1 MINQAVILV
10 GGKGSRLGKITK
22 RTPKPLLKINDRPF
36 LDYLINF
43 FIKFK
48 VNNILL
54 ITKYKHEL
62 FRKKYHNKK
71 IGKVIIKCLKQNKF
85 LGTSGSI
92 KEAINK
98 LNNKFFL
105 SNGDTIFDINL
116 FDFQKRFKEKFAGIL
131 ACSNI
136 QEISK
141 RYSLFNKNREKA
153 ISSGIY
159 LLKKNNIKKYLISPG
174 SLENEVINKIPKNKF
189 KTISYSKKFIDI
201 GTQKDLKRANKFLNH
216 FEKKKCAFLDRD
228 GVINYD
234 YGYVHKKNNF
244 KWKKNIF
251 KAIKLL
257 NDNNY
262 YVIIISNQSGIGR
275 SYYNKSDVDSLHCWI
290 NKKLNNYGA
299 YIDKFYFAPYY
310 KFSKNK
316 KYLRDRKDRKPN
328 IGMFLRALND
338 FNIIK
343 KGSFYIGDK
352 NVDRIAAKN
361 FKIKY
366 LNVDNNSDLYKL
378 IFSLLKNDL
387 KKKL

>member
-10 GGKGSRLGKITK
+10 GGKGLRLGKITK
-22 RTPKPLLKINDRPF
+22 KTPKPLLKINNKPF
-36 LDYLINF
+36 LDYLINY
-43 FIKFK
+43 FIRFK
-48 VNNILL
+48 VTNILL

-62 FRKKYHNKK
+62 FKKRYHNKK
-71 IGKVIIKCLKQNKF
+71 IGKVAIKCIRQNKF

-92 KEAINK
+92 KEVLNK
-98 LNNKFFL
+98 LNDKFFL

-116 FDFQKRFKEKFAGIL
+116 FDFQRKFKDKFAGIL

-141 RYSLFNKNREKA
+141 RYSLFNLNGQK
-153 ISSGIY
+153 ILSSGIY
-159 LLKKNNIKKYLISPG
+159 LLKKNNIKKFLICPG
-174 SLENEVINKIPKNKF
+174 SLENDVINKIPKNKF

-201 GTQKDLKRANKFLNH
+201 GTKKDLKRANRFLSN

-234 YGYVHKKNNF
+234 FGYVYKQNNF

-251 KAIKLL
+251 KAIKFL

-262 YVIIISNQSGIGR
+262 YVIVITNQSGIGR
-275 SYYNKSDVDSLHCWI
+275 GLYSYKDVESLHDWI
-290 NKKLNNYGA
+290 NKKLFNHGA
-299 YIDKFYFAPYY
+299 LIDRFYYAPYY

-316 KYLRDRKDRKPN
+316 KYRKGKNLRKPN
-328 IGMFLRALND
+328 IGMFEKAMKEI
-338 FNIIK
+338 NIDLK
-343 KGSFYIGDK
+343 KSFFVGDSQTDK
-352 NVDRIAAKN
+352 KAAKK

-366 LNVDNNSDLYKL
+366 FNVDNKTDLYNL
-378 IFSLLKNDL
+378 L
-387 KKKL
+387 KKKINY

>member
-10 GGKGSRLGKITK
+10 GGKGLRLGKITK
-22 RTPKPLLKINDRPF
+22 KTPKPLLKINNKPF
-36 LDYLINF
+36 LDYLINY
-43 FIKFK
+43 FIRFK
-48 VNNILL
+48 VSNILL

-62 FRKKYHNKK
+62 FKKRYHNKK
-71 IGKVIIKCLKQNKF
+71 IGKVAIKCIRQKKF

-92 KEAINK
+92 KEVLNK
-98 LNNKFFL
+98 LNDKFFL

-141 RYSLFNKNREKA
+141 RYSLFNLNGQK
-153 ISSGIY
+153 ILSSGIY
-159 LLKKNNIKKYLISPG
+159 LLKKNNIKKFLICPG
-174 SLENEVINKIPKNKF
+174 SLENEVIKKIPKNKF

-201 GTQKDLKRANKFLNH
+201 GTQKDLKRANRFLSN

-234 YGYVHKKNNF
+234 FGYVHKKNNF

-251 KAIKLL
+251 KAIKFL

-262 YVIIISNQSGIGR
+262 YVIVITNQSGIGR
-275 SYYNKSDVDSLHCWI
+275 GLYSYKDVESLHDWI
-290 NKKLNNYGA
+290 NKKLFNHGA
-299 YIDKFYFAPYY
+299 LIDRFYYAPYF

-316 KYLRDRKDRKPN
+316 KYRKGKNLRKPN
-328 IGMFLRALND
+328 TGMFEKAKKEI
-338 FNIIK
+338 NIDLK
-343 KGSFYIGDK
+343 RSFYIGD
-352 NVDRIAAKN
+352 NQTDRKAAKK

-366 LNVDNNSDLYKL
+366 FNVDNKTDLYNL
-378 IFSLLKNDL
+378 L
-387 KKKL
+387 KKKINY

>member
-10 GGKGSRLGKITK
+10 GGKGLRLGKITK
-22 RTPKPLLKINDRPF
+22 KTPKPLLKINNRPF

-43 FIKFK
+43 FIRFK
-48 VNNILL
+48 VTNILL
-54 ITKYKHEL
+54 ITKYKHGL
-62 FRKKYHNKK
+62 FKSRYHNKK
-71 IGKVIIKCLKQNKF
+71 IGRVTIKCVKQKQF

-98 LNNKFFL
+98 LNDKFFL

-116 FDFQKRFKEKFAGIL
+116 FDFQRKFKEKFAGIL

-141 RYSLFNKNREKA
+141 RYSMFNLKGQK
-153 ISSGIY
+153 ILSSGIY
-159 LLKKNNIKKYLISPG
+159 LFKKNNIRKFLISPG
-174 SLENEVINKIPKNKF
+174 SLENEVIKKIPKNKF

-201 GTQKDLKRANKFLNH
+201 GTQKDLKRFNKFLSN

-234 YGYVHKKNNF
+234 FGYVHKKNNF

-251 KAIKLL
+251 KAIKFL

-262 YVIIISNQSGIGR
+262 YVIVITNQSGIGR
-275 SYYNKSDVDSLHCWI
+275 GLYSYKDVENLHDWI
-290 NKKLNNYGA
+290 NKILFNHGA
-299 YIDKFYFAPYY
+299 LIDRFYYAPYF

-316 KYLRDRKDRKPN
+316 KYRKGKNLRKPN
-328 IGMFLRALND
+328 IGMFEKAMKEI
-338 FNIIK
+338 NIDLK
-343 KGSFYIGDK
+343 RSFFVGDSQT
-352 NVDRIAAKN
+352 DRKAAKK

-366 LNVDNNSDLYKL
+366 FNVDNKTDLYNL
-378 IFSLLKNDL
+378 L
-387 KKKL
+387 KKKINN

>member
-10 GGKGSRLGKITK
+10 GGKGLRLGKITK
-22 RTPKPLLKINDRPF
+22 KTPKPLLKINNKPF
-36 LDYLINF
+36 LDYLINY
-43 FIKFK
+43 FIRFK
-48 VNNILL
+48 VTNILL

-62 FRKKYHNKK
+62 FKKRYHNKK
-71 IGKVIIKCLKQNKF
+71 IGKVAIKCIRQNKF

-92 KEAINK
+92 KEVLNK
-98 LNNKFFL
+98 LNDKFFL

-116 FDFQKRFKEKFAGIL
+116 FDFQRKFKDKFAGIL

-141 RYSLFNKNREKA
+141 RYSLFNLNGQK
-153 ISSGIY
+153 ILSSGIY
-159 LLKKNNIKKYLISPG
+159 LLKKNNNKKFLICPG
-174 SLENEVINKIPKNKF
+174 SIENDVINKIPKNKF

-201 GTQKDLKRANKFLNH
+201 GTKKDLKRANRFLSN

-234 YGYVHKKNNF
+234 FGYVYKQNNF

-251 KAIKLL
+251 KAIKFL

-262 YVIIISNQSGIGR
+262 YVIVITNQSGIGR
-275 SYYNKSDVDSLHCWI
+275 GLYSYKDVESLHDWI
-290 NKKLNNYGA
+290 NKKLFNHGA
-299 YIDKFYFAPYY
+299 LIDRFYYAPYY

-316 KYLRDRKDRKPN
+316 KYRKGKNLRKPN
-328 IGMFLRALND
+328 TGMFEKAKKEI
-338 FNIIK
+338 NIDLK
-343 KGSFYIGDK
+343 RSFYIGD
-352 NVDRIAAKN
+352 NQTDRKAAKK

-366 LNVDNNSDLYKL
+366 FNVDNKTDLYNL
-378 IFSLLKNDL
+378 L
-387 KKKL
+387 KKKINY

>member
-10 GGKGSRLGKITK
+10 GGKGLRLGKITK
-22 RTPKPLLKINDRPF
+22 KTPKPLLKINNKPF
-36 LDYLINF
+36 LDYLINY
-43 FIKFK
+43 FIRFK
-48 VNNILL
+48 VTNILL

-62 FRKKYHNKK
+62 FKKRYHNKK
-71 IGKVIIKCLKQNKF
+71 IGKVAIKCIRQNKF

-92 KEAINK
+92 KEVLNK
-98 LNNKFFL
+98 LNDKFFL

-116 FDFQKRFKEKFAGIL
+116 FDFQRKFKDKFAGIL

-141 RYSLFNKNREKA
+141 RYSLFNLNGQK
-153 ISSGIY
+153 ILSSGIY
-159 LLKKNNIKKYLISPG
+159 LLKKNNIKKFLICPG
-174 SLENEVINKIPKNKF
+174 SIENDVINKIPKNKF

-201 GTQKDLKRANKFLNH
+201 GTKKDLKRANRFLSN

-234 YGYVHKKNNF
+234 FGYVYKQNNF

-251 KAIKLL
+251 KAIKFL

-262 YVIIISNQSGIGR
+262 YVIVITNQSGIGR
-275 SYYNKSDVDSLHCWI
+275 GLYSYKDVESLHDWI
-290 NKKLNNYGA
+290 NKKLFNHGA
-299 YIDKFYFAPYY
+299 LIDRFYYAPYY

-316 KYLRDRKDRKPN
+316 KYRKGKNLRKPN
-328 IGMFLRALND
+328 TGMFEKAKKEI
-338 FNIIK
+338 NIDLK
-343 KGSFYIGDK
+343 RSFYIGD
-352 NVDRIAAKN
+352 NQTDRKAAKK

-366 LNVDNNSDLYKL
+366 FNVDNKTDLYNL
-378 IFSLLKNDL
+378 L
-387 KKKL
+387 KKKINY

>member
-10 GGKGSRLGKITK
+10 GGKGLRLGKITK
-22 RTPKPLLKINDRPF
+22 KTPKPLLKINNKPF
-36 LDYLINF
+36 LDYLINY
-43 FIKFK
+43 FIRFK
-48 VNNILL
+48 VTNILL

-62 FRKKYHNKK
+62 FKKRYHNKK
-71 IGKVIIKCLKQNKF
+71 IGKVAIKCIRQNKF

-92 KEAINK
+92 KEVLNK
-98 LNNKFFL
+98 LNDKFFL

-116 FDFQKRFKEKFAGIL
+116 FDFQRKFKDKFAGIL

-141 RYSLFNKNREKA
+141 RYSLFNLNGQK
-153 ISSGIY
+153 ILSSGIY
-159 LLKKNNIKKYLISPG
+159 LLKKNNIKKFLICPG
-174 SLENEVINKIPKNKF
+174 SLENDVINKIPKNKF

-201 GTQKDLKRANKFLNH
+201 GTKKDLKRANRFLSN

-234 YGYVHKKNNF
+234 FGYVYKQNNF

-251 KAIKLL
+251 KAIKFL

-262 YVIIISNQSGIGR
+262 YVIVITNQSGIGR
-275 SYYNKSDVDSLHCWI
+275 GLYSYKDVESLHDWI
-290 NKKLNNYGA
+290 NKKLFNHGA
-299 YIDKFYFAPYY
+299 LIDRFYYAPYY

-316 KYLRDRKDRKPN
+316 KYRKGKNLRKPN
-328 IGMFLRALND
+328 TGMFEKAKKEI
-338 FNIIK
+338 NIDLK
-343 KGSFYIGDK
+343 RSFYIGD
-352 NVDRIAAKN
+352 NQTDRKAAKK

-366 LNVDNNSDLYKL
+366 FNVDNKTDLYNL
-378 IFSLLKNDL
+378 L
-387 KKKL
+387 KKKINY